1 MLNKSGLYFLK
12 KLIVIIR
19 VIWALDVSLKNR
31 STTFQ
36 TQCQSMIQNYHIP
49 KIKFQQTKCAHKRN
63 SKGEELEKVKAMCR
77 LWGKE
82 GLVIDIGWC
91 GWCSF
96 RIGEVF
102 GFLTREKLTNAHS
115 LGNIF
120 KIFYE
125 KSN

>member
-1 MLNKSGLYFLK
+1 
-12 KLIVIIR
+12 
-19 VIWALDVSLKNR
+19 
-31 STTFQ
+31 
-36 TQCQSMIQNYHIP
+36 MIQNYHIP

-63 SKGEELEKVKAMCR
+63 SKGKELEKVKAKCR
-77 LWGKE
+77 LRGKE

-91 GWCSF
+91 SF
-96 RIGEVF
+96 GIGEVF
-102 GFLTREKLTNAHS
+102 EFFTREKLTNAHS